1 MPAWTLSYSVG
12 NEHNPANPWGRSE
25 LVIGPDG
32 FARLD
37 HYFSRKPGAG
47 AWAGLVDAGALAVLW
62 AALERAGFPDVP
74 EFRPV
79 ADATLRQLTVQSG
92 ETRRTALVDWHI
104 APSLPG
110 YGEAFDV
117 LDGIIRQLSGESVPY
132 PSAQP
137 LIVRNILAI

>member
-1 MPAWTLSYSVG
+1 M
-12 NEHNPANPWGRSE
+12 
-25 LVIGPDG
+25 GPQRTHHRVDW
-32 FARLD
+32 ARQA
-37 HYFSRKPGAG
+37 HHFSRKPGAG
-47 AWAGLVDAGALAVLW
+47 AWAGQVDAAALSAVL
-62 AALERAGFPDVP
+62 AGLERAGFPDVP

-79 ADATLRQLTVQSG
+79 ADSTLRQLTVQIG

-117 LDGIIRQLSGESVPY
+117 LDGVIRQLSGESVPY

-137 LIVRNILAI
+137 LIVSNICAIQC